1 MRDIDLL
8 KNNPKA
14 LFEKYMAILMNG
26 GTLTET
32 ELIMLETVKNIL
44 GQSQDGI

>member
-8 KNNPKA
+8 KTDPTA
-14 LFEKYMAILMNG
+14 LFEKYMSILMSG
-26 GTLTET
+26 GVLTET

-44 GQSQDGI
+44 GK